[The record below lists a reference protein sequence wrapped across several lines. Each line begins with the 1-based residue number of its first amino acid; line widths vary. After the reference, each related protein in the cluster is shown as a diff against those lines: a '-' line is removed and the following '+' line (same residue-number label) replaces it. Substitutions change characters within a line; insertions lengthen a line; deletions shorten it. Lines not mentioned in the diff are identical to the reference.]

1 MYDVPEHSREDL
13 LIPSTSSPSVA
24 TGAPASSS
32 EASGLLSTCCGAD
45 AVVPPDVR
53 P

>member
-13 LIPSTSSPSVA
+13 LIPSTSGPSVA
-24 TGAPASSS
+24 TGASS